1 MKNDLAGEPRPEW
14 KYFIIYSMIFVCK
27 PHNKNIAIGYIS
39 KINRH
44 LLVGCIQQV

>member
-1 MKNDLAGEPRPEW
+1 MKNDLAGEPRPENILS
-14 KYFIIYSMIFVCK
+14 FIVWSFVCK
-27 PHNKNIAIGYIS
+27 PHNKNIAIVYIS